1 MIFFENVYEELKSK
15 DKVLSDLIDNH
26 GPMVI
31 DTSKDATRFEAL
43 VRSVLHQQ
51 LTRHAADAI
60 YSRVVQSLGS
70 SLTPQVITHTELQT
84 LRSCGLSQSKALAIQ
99 GLAQAITEKKLDL
112 QALDSLS
119 DLEVFEE
126 LSAYRG
132 IGIWTAQMF
141 CIFQLKRLDIW
152 PSSDYGVRKGFSK
165 AYCLEAIPSAKEL
178 EQIGDRFRPYRT
190 ILAWYCWRA
199 AESDKKPTQMPL

>member
-1 MIFFENVYEELKSK
+1 MFLEKVYEELKSK
-15 DKVLSDLIDNH
+15 DKILSDLIDIH
-26 GPMVI
+26 GPMTFDKTQEV
-31 DTSKDATRFEAL
+31 TSFEAL

-60 YSRVVQSLGS
+60 YSRIVQSLRGFVS
-70 SLTPQVITHTELQT
+70 PQVLAGTELQM
-84 LRSCGLSQSKALAIQ
+84 LRDCGVSRSKSLAIQ
-99 GLAQAITEKKLDL
+99 SLAQAIVEKKLNL

-119 DLEVFEE
+119 DLEVFEQ

-152 PSSDYGVRKGFSK
+152 PSSDYGVRKGFAK
-165 AYCLEAIPSAKEL
+165 AYSLQSLPTAKEL
-178 EQIGDRFRPYRT
+178 DQLGDKFRPYRT

-199 AESDKKPTQMPL
+199 AEPDRTP